1 MGMIQSF
8 KEAGEIVKYKELL
21 KNLVSRDV
29 KKRYKRSALGFLWV
43 MLDPLLMML
52 IFYLLF
58 SGIFGA
64 STGNYA
70 AYIMSGI
77 TLWQLF
83 AQGTKTSGGVFL
95 QSRNLLNK
103 VYLPKAIFPL
113 AVVVC
118 SVVHFI
124 FSLAPLFVII
134 ILSGTKLSYDILL
147 LPFVLCLVFVFSLGI
162 SLTVSTLSVFFHDVN
177 YIYDVFLMAWMYLT
191 PIYYPVSVLPE
202 RFRPIMLLNPF
213 YHYTSLFRAC
223 LYDGTITKTEHFVIG
238 TLFSAGSF
246 LLGWFIYQRNKDRL
260 IYYL

>member
-1 MGMIQSF
+1 MVESF
-8 KEAGEIVKYKELL
+8 KEVVEIVKYKELL
-21 KNLVSRDV
+21 RNLVSRDI

-52 IFYLLF
+52 IFYLVFNGL
-58 SGIFGA
+58 FGA
-64 STGNYA
+64 SVGNYA
-70 AYIMSGI
+70 AYVMSGI

-95 QSRNLLNK
+95 LSRNLLNK
-103 VYLPKAIFPL
+103 LYLPKAIFPL
-113 AVVVC
+113 SVVVC
-118 SVVHFI
+118 SMVHFL

-147 LPFVLCLVFVFSLGI
+147 LPFVLCLVFMFSLGI
-162 SLTVSTLSVFFHDVN
+162 SLMVSTLAVFFHDVI
-177 YIYDVFLMAWMYLT
+177 YIYDVILMAWMYLT
-191 PIYYPVSVLPE
+191 PLFYPISVLPE
-202 RFRPIMLLNPF
+202 RFRPIMSLNPF
-213 YHYTSLFRAC
+213 YHYVSLFRAC

-246 LLGWFIYQRNKDRL
+246 LVGWVIYRRNRNRL